1 MPARRDTRPDR
12 VRSLQEGWAVLA
24 LLLVL
29 FVPLAAL
36 ALCGVVVA
44 VLVKAVSLALPGGRP
59 RGRRE
64 LTAWSARVLA
74 LAAVSVYVIG
84 AGLVQLDDHESR
96 SGADSSPAPACRD
109 VDPATVAGLRDS
121 RASYLPLGFTC
132 LREDGSTYAGEPVLR
147 WFNGIGLGGVAG
159 AVLLGAAAA
168 GASRGRPVGDGAH
181 DEPAQEERPG
191 AAGAR

>member
-1 MPARRDTRPDR
+1 M
-12 VRSLQEGWAVLA
+12 LA

-36 ALCGVVVA
+36 TLCGVVVA

-109 VDPATVAGLRDS
+109 VDPATVAG
-121 RASYLPLGFTC
+121 
-132 LREDGSTYAGEPVLR
+132 
-147 WFNGIGLGGVAG
+147 
-159 AVLLGAAAA
+159 
-168 GASRGRPVGDGAH
+168 
-181 DEPAQEERPG
+181 
-191 AAGAR
+191 